1 MRQPNVTVYGSAA
14 CPDTQRTKHFLD
26 AQSMAY
32 EYKDVDESPEL
43 NDYLADLNHGKRVI
57 PTIRLNNMIL
67 INPGEQELS
76 RELKSVTSL
85 IDTRRDT

>member
-14 CPDTQRTKHFLD
+14 CPDTQRARDFLD
-26 AQSMAY
+26 AQSVAY

-43 NDYLADLNHGKRVI
+43 NPYLADLNHGTRVI

-67 INPGEQELS
+67 INPSEQELS

-85 IDTRRDT
+85 IDNQGGS